1 MNFNNNIYIL
11 FFFNKKYIEL
21 LIEWKLNLRIILFR
35 KNRGFVVFNIDICS
49 ISKYFFYFCF
59 CKIKWKGIIL
69 FYFDGFYY
77 YLYNN

>member
-1 MNFNNNIYIL
+1 MKIKFKNYI
-11 FFFNKKYIEL
+11 
-21 LIEWKLNLRIILFR
+21 
-35 KNRGFVVFNIDICS
+35 RGFVVFNIDICS

>member
-1 MNFNNNIYIL
+1 MKIKFKNYI
-11 FFFNKKYIEL
+11 
-21 LIEWKLNLRIILFR
+21 
-35 KNRGFVVFNIDICS
+35 RGFVVFNIDICS

-59 CKIKWKGIIL
+59 CKIKWKWKGIIL